1 MPRKFDFISPGV
13 QLREVDESQITPT
26 PDDDGL
32 LLIGR
37 APRGPAMKP
46 VKINNF
52 SDFREVFG
60 DPVSGK
66 NPSEDNWRDGNFSS
80 PMYAMYAAQAYLAS
94 GVAPVKFVR
103 LLGEADPDA
112 TTGGEAGWKIADG
125 PDTSAT
131 FKATSANVS
140 AYGLFITPSGA
151 AEDMHRHPGTLAA
164 VFYVS
169 GTSIQLAGEPA
180 SGSAVPL
187 VNVTGAARLIKSI
200 GANST
205 FKLILS
211 GAGTSGVGVIEQH
224 TVNFDPTDQNSYVRN
239 LLSTNPQRLKNNEN
253 FGATDVKYF
262 LGETYEQAVQNSV
275 NDISSSSGHQY
286 GVILAL
292 QSGSAVENWGYNL
305 GNAQAAQSGW
315 FISQQ
320 PQQEQLFKFV
330 ALSEGADF
338 QKRYKVLI
346 SDLVL
351 GKREIPS
358 TFTVNIVEGS
368 DNRVIEQYTG
378 CTLDPG
384 RSDYI
389 ARKIG
394 DQRLVWDSVEKR
406 FNNEGLHPNRS
417 DLVRVEMSSLVA
429 NRTLTNKLSLPVGFR
444 GPLRPNGFS
453 IISGSANIHTLTA
466 PAAGA
471 PVWGTAV
478 AGRQL
483 NAFVTGG
490 VDIPNK
496 DGRVGSSATGEAG
509 TFPRTVQ
516 VQCGNTKVTASFTF
530 PALRLTSQNSAR
542 GGNGYGHTYP
552 FGIDH
557 RRSAASRGQDGSY
570 NDILRE
576 LPGSLTH
583 FLAEGATPNSSA
595 EYSFTFT
602 LDDLRQRLD
611 AAGLGERNFYFE
623 EGSYANNNS
632 VTRKSDLKTLLTN
645 TVSGGVRQFVAPFMG
660 GRDGLDI
667 LEADPFDNTNIGSDV
682 RSNYERAT
690 LEKALDI
697 VSDPEYCAYDLL
709 SIPGITDNNI
719 TDRVLQNAASRT
731 DHLAIIDLDG
741 GFVPGYDGQNGV
753 DQDGSVSATVTN
765 LENRFIN
772 NSYATAYYPSV
783 LLGDTINDVNLIVPP
798 SIAGIGAI
806 AASERAS
813 QPWFAP
819 AGFNRG
825 GLNPLG
831 GPNGPRVLDT
841 NERLTKGLRD
851 ELYAAKINPIANFSA
866 AGGIVVFGQK
876 TLQLQQSALD
886 RINVR
891 RLMVFIKKRIGA
903 VARNLLFDQA
913 VDVTFGRFR
922 SQAGKILQS
931 VKSNFGITEFKIVL
945 DETTT
950 TPDLIDQNIMYAQIF
965 VKPARAIEFIA
976 IDFVISRSGVE
987 FE

>member
-1 MPRKFDFISPGV
+1 MPRRFDFISPGV

-46 VKINNF
+46 VKINNL

-60 DPVSGK
+60 DPVSGE

-103 LLGEADPDA
+103 LLGEADPNA

-125 PDTSAT
+125 PDTDAT
-131 FKATSANVS
+131 FRATSANVS
-140 AYGLFITPSGA
+140 AYGLFITPSGSA
-151 AEDMHRHPGTLAA
+151 DKMSGNPGTLAA

-169 GTSIQLAGEPA
+169 GTSIQLAGPA
-180 SGSAVPL
+180 VTSSAAIT
-187 VNVTGAARLIKSI
+187 NVTASARFVRSI
-200 GANST
+200 GTNST

-239 LLSTNPQRLKNNEN
+239 ILSTNPQRLKNNEN

-351 GKREIPS
+351 GTSESPS
-358 TFTVNIVEGS
+358 TFTVNIVKGS

-378 CTLDPG
+378 CTLNPG
-384 RSDYI
+384 RSDYV

-417 DLVRVEMSSLVA
+417 DLVRIEMSSLVT
-429 NRTLTNKLSLPVGFR
+429 NRTLTNKLSLPVGYR

-453 IISGSANIHTLTA
+453 IISGSTVINTLTA
-466 PAAGA
+466 PAGKS
-471 PVWGTAV
+471 WRDSTEGT
-478 AGRQL
+478 QL
-483 NAFVTGG
+483 HAFVTGG
-490 VDIPNK
+490 ADIPNK
-496 DGRVGSSATGEAG
+496 DGRTQPGAGGSAIA
-509 TFPRTVQ
+509 RTIQ
-516 VQCGNTKVTASFTF
+516 VQCGDSPVTASFRF
-530 PALRLTSQNSAR
+530 PALRLTTN
-542 GGNGYGHTYP
+542 NGFATRKPYTHTYP
-552 FGIDH
+552 FGVDH
-557 RRSAASRGQDGSY
+557 RRTRGSNTQDASY

-583 FLAEGATPNSSA
+583 FLAEGTTPNSSA

-602 LDDLRQRLD
+602 LDDLRQKLD
-611 AAGLGERNFYFE
+611 AAGFGERQFYFE
-623 EGSYANNNS
+623 EGSYDNSNS
-632 VTRKSDLKTLLTN
+632 VTSKSNLKTLLTN
-645 TVSGGVRQFVAPFMG
+645 TLSGGVRQFVAPFMG
-660 GRDGLDI
+660 GRDGVDI
-667 LEADPFDNTNIGSDV
+667 LEADPFDNTNIGTDA

-709 SIPGITDNNI
+709 SIPGITDNDI
-719 TDRVLQNAASRT
+719 TDRVLENAASRA

-741 GFVPGYDGQNGV
+741 GYVPGYDGQNGV
-753 DQDGSVSATVTN
+753 EQSGSVSSTVTN
-765 LENRFIN
+765 LENRFLN
-772 NSYATAYYPSV
+772 NSYAAAYYPAV
-783 LLGDTINDVNLIVPP
+783 LLGDTINNVNLIVPP

-806 AASERAS
+806 AASEAAS

-825 GLNPLG
+825 GLDPLG

-965 VKPARAIEFIA
+965 IKPARAIEFIA